1 MLWCCTYS
9 GHQLGSAFN
18 RISIVRHRTQC
29 TRSGPRTLKFA
40 FRHHHLFPTMSR
52 LQVALGLGALLRVA
66 LPVCIPSI
74 TESLSNTVE
83 ISTPITSFQAIK
95 EAFYYLDHGIDLYD
109 GGIVHHP
116 PLLVVLLSMINDYV
130 PAALTQLAFGVIY
143 TAIDLWITHR
153 LILLNRWYNAR
164 EKENYEAVRGAS
176 KSHNNGKKDESKSHD
191 TELKHRSF
199 DGVADYMIASVF
211 LFNPLL
217 LLTTLSFSTISFT
230 FLFVIEAVSQIAL
243 NRNYARAVIALALA
257 TYLSWNPVFLIV
269 PLLALGHSEN
279 VVASLAELYAQGT
292 GIFITLCGLLLLTS
306 FALTASFGFVEQ
318 CYGTI
323 IFFLKIVPNV
333 GLWWYLFT
341 EMFSFF
347 TPFYLGVFNLY
358 SAIFIIPISVRLFRR
373 GGLGDPFL
381 AYWLSYLWLSFT
393 KSYPGIADLGLML
406 SILPIFYNTALPHC
420 KFLVITALTL
430 VVCLVLSPIFYHC
443 WIVLGNGNSNFFY
456 SMNLVWGAV
465 HVLIFMDLTWGRLTY
480 DYLLKNGEGEE
491 PRLTQI

>member
-1 MLWCCTYS
+1 
-9 GHQLGSAFN
+9 
-18 RISIVRHRTQC
+18 
-29 TRSGPRTLKFA
+29 
-40 FRHHHLFPTMSR
+40 MSR

-66 LPVCIPSI
+66 LPVCMPSI

-83 ISTPITSFQAIK
+83 ISTPITSFKAIK

-116 PLLVVLLSMINDYV
+116 PLLVVLMSLVHDYIPTV
-130 PAALTQLAFGVIY
+130 LTQLTFSMIY
-143 TAIDLWITHR
+143 TAVDLWITHR
-153 LILLNRWYNAR
+153 LILLNRWYNSR
-164 EKENYEAVRGAS
+164 EKENYEERN
-176 KSHNNGKKDESKSHD
+176 KGKESKKGNNS
-191 TELKHRSF
+191 TKQRSF
-199 DGVADYMIASVF
+199 VGVADYMIASVF

-217 LLTTLSFSTISFT
+217 LLTTLSFSTINFT
-230 FLFVIEAVSQIAL
+230 FLFVVEAVSQITL

-257 TYLSWNPVFLIV
+257 TYLSWNPIFLMV
-269 PLLALGHSEN
+269 PLLALGHAEKVAG
-279 VVASLAELYAQGT
+279 VVELYAQGS

-333 GLWWYLFT
+333 GLWWYIFT
-341 EMFSFF
+341 EMFNFF

-358 SAIFIIPISVRLFRR
+358 SAIFIVPISVRFFRR
-373 GGLGDPFL
+373 DGLGDPFL

-406 SILPIFYNTALPHC
+406 SVLPIFYNTALPHC

-465 HVLIFMDLTWGRLTY
+465 HVLVFMDLTWGRLTY
-480 DYLLKNGEGEE
+480 DYLLKNGEGEDV
-491 PRLTQI
+491 RLTQI

>member
-1 MLWCCTYS
+1 
-9 GHQLGSAFN
+9 
-18 RISIVRHRTQC
+18 
-29 TRSGPRTLKFA
+29 
-40 FRHHHLFPTMSR
+40 MSR

-83 ISTPITSFQAIK
+83 ISTPITSFKAIK

-116 PLLVVLLSMINDYV
+116 PLLVVLLSLVNDYV
-130 PAALTQLAFGVIY
+130 PSALTQLAFSVIY
-143 TAIDLWITHR
+143 TAIDLWITNR

-164 EKENYEAVRGAS
+164 EKENYEKKS
-176 KSHNNGKKDESKSHD
+176 KDKSKLKDETTLD
-191 TELKHRSF
+191 RSF

-217 LLTTLSFSTISFT
+217 LLTTLSFSTINFT
-230 FLFVIEAVSQIAL
+230 FLFVIEAVSQITL

-257 TYLSWNPVFLIV
+257 TYLSWSPVFLIV

-279 VVASLAELYAQGT
+279 VAPLAELYAQGS
-292 GIFITLCGLLLLTS
+292 GIFITSCGLLLLTS

-323 IFFLKIVPNV
+323 IFFSKIVPNV
-333 GLWWYLFT
+333 GLWWYIFT
-341 EMFSFF
+341 EMFNFF

-358 SAIFIIPISVRLFRR
+358 SAIFIVPISVRFFRR
-373 GGLGDPFL
+373 GGSGDPFL

-420 KFLVITALTL
+420 KFLVVTALTL
-430 VVCLVLSPIFYHC
+430 IVCLVLSPIFYHC

-465 HVLIFMDLTWGRLTY
+465 HVLVFMDLTWGRLTY
-480 DYLLKNGEGEE
+480 DYLLKNGEGDE